1 MSVRTSVPGVTPA
14 LRITLLLL
22 ALWALELFLVQELSL
37 LPSHSQSWWSPW
49 LNRLVRLLLDL
60 TACGFALAVL
70 PRRALAALFT
80 FDLFFYLVV
89 LCYRDYYGQSLSVLV
104 IRSQTGE
111 GLSVV
116 DAAVTLLRPW
126 HAILFASFGLKLYL
140 LWRHVRPSG
149 QAWRAATRVGLTLA
163 VVYGL
168 GLVLLNATLK
178 PMWKLAKWESVGGT
192 GSIYGYLP
200 TWGGELFYIDSA
212 ALLERA
218 LERARHGTDRLT
230 PLEAPLSI
238 GERLVFLQI
247 ESLDLALMDF
257 RIRGQEVIP
266 HLNQLARRSLYVAV
280 RADKGTGSSDA
291 DFIALTGKLPSAN
304 VATYK
309 ILDYPYRGVFVDR
322 LQQRGYQARALH
334 NVSGEFYNRRYA
346 YGHMG
351 FDELI
356 FKEEL
361 MAAGLPA
368 EGWAVHDREL
378 LRYAARA
385 VSAGSGRQF
394 TIVITA
400 STHLPFH
407 SFDPKKAIF
416 FPGSRRPEDNYL
428 DAFHEVDAEIGRFVA
443 ALPAGTT
450 VVMYGDHTSKVEQP
464 EVGYRQL
471 NGGGIGCVPFMVHV
485 VGQDLSGVQ
494 RTPRAGRTCSYTL
507 QDGLRYVQG
516 HALTAR

>member
-1 MSVRTSVPGVTPA
+1 MMSSWFSAWRTPA
-14 LRITLLLL
+14 VRVAFALL
-22 ALWALELFLVQELSL
+22 ALWALELFVVQELSL
-37 LPSHSQSWWSPW
+37 LPSHSQSVWSPW
-49 LNRLVRLLLDL
+49 INRLVRLSLDL
-60 TACGFALAVL
+60 TVCGFALAVL
-70 PRRALAALFT
+70 PRRALVVLFA

-126 HAILFASFGLKLYL
+126 HALLGLTLVAKLYL
-140 LWRHVRPSG
+140 LFRHVRPTPS
-149 QAWRAATRVGLTLA
+149 AWRPARRVGLALA
-163 VVYGL
+163 VLYAL
-168 GLVLLNATLK
+168 GLATLNATLK
-178 PMWKLAKWESVGGT
+178 PMWKIAKWESVGGT

-200 TWGGELFYIDSA
+200 TWGAELVYIDSA
-212 ALLERA
+212 ALLARA
-218 LERARHGTDRLT
+218 LERARKVNDRLT
-230 PLEAPLSI
+230 PLEAPLPI

-266 HLNQLARRSLYVAV
+266 NLNRLAKKSLYFAV

-291 DFIALTGKLPSAN
+291 DFTALTGKLPSSH

-309 ILDYPYRGVFVDR
+309 ILDYPYQGSFVER
-322 LQQRGYQARALH
+322 IRAKGYRARALH
-334 NVSGEFYNRRYA
+334 NVSGEFYNRRHA
-346 YGHMG
+346 YGRMG
-351 FDELI
+351 FDELV

-378 LRYAARA
+378 LAYSARTIAA
-385 VSAGSGRQF
+385 GTGKQF
-394 TIVITA
+394 AIVITA

-407 SFDPKKAIF
+407 SFDPKQAVF
-416 FPGSRRPEDNYL
+416 FPGSRVPEDNYL
-428 DAFHEVDAEIGRFVA
+428 DAFHEVDRAIGRFIE

-450 VVMYGDHTSKVEQP
+450 VAMYGDHTSKVEQP
-464 EVGYRQL
+464 DVGYRQL
-471 NGGGIGCVPFMVHV
+471 TGGGIGCVPFLVHV
-485 VGQDLSGVQ
+485 VGQDLSAQQ
-494 RTPRAGRTCSYTL
+494 RTPRAGQTCSYML
-507 QDGLRYVQG
+507 QDALRYVQG
-516 HALTAR
+516 HVR